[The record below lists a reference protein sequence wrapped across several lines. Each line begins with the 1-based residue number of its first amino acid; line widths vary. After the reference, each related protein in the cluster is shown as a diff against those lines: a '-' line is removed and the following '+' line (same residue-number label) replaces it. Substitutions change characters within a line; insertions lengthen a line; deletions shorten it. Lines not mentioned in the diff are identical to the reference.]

1 MGKLILVTGGSRSG
15 KSTYAE
21 NLAKSFEDEVL
32 YIATCVPFDDE
43 MKDRVRKH
51 RESRPKSWE
60 TYEDYRNLKQVYS
73 REEISFKCILLDCIT
88 VMIANLIFDLIG
100 ENVEELTSEEINAM
114 EKSILNEIKEFI
126 DTADINT
133 QTVILV
139 TNEVGSGIIPDNKL
153 SRIYKDIAGR
163 INQYIALRTDEVYLT
178 VCGIPIKIK

>member
-21 NLAKSFEDEVL
+21 TLAKSFKDEVL

-60 TYEDYRNLKQVYS
+60 TYEAYRDLKEVYCS
-73 REEISFKCILLDCIT
+73 GDISFKCILLDCIT
-88 VMIANLIFDLIG
+88 VMISNLIFDLIG
-100 ENVEELTSEEINAM
+100 EDIENLTSDKINDM
-114 EKSILNEIKEFI
+114 EKSILNEIKDFL
-126 DTADINT
+126 DAADMNP

-139 TNEVGSGIIPDNKL
+139 TNEVGSGIIPGNKL

-163 INQYIALRTDEVYLT
+163 INQYIASRASEVYLT